1 MSPPHSKRILITAA
15 TMAALVSLSSC
26 GGSGETDD
34 SGGGGAPAVG
44 EELAFTEAQLRNG
57 IGPITQVNLRAIDPE
72 KVARGAEVFQLKCSA
87 CHKLDERYVGP
98 PLGAVLDRRSPEF
111 VLNMM
116 LNSWEMTQK
125 HPEVKKMLA
134 EFYTPMPDQNLTE
147 EDAFAVLD
155 YIRQSAAAGPGS

>member
-1 MSPPHSKRILITAA
+1 MHIRPNGLLASV
-15 TMAALVSLSSC
+15 AALIALTFLFAC
-26 GGSGETDD
+26 
-34 SGGGGAPAVG
+34 GGGGEPDEARSPETRPAAS
-44 EELAFTEAQLRNG
+44 EPAITEAQMVNG
-57 IGPITQVNLRAIDPE
+57 IGPITQVNLGPIDPE
-72 KVARGAEVFQLKCSA
+72 KVSKGAEVFQMKCSA

-98 PLGAVLDRRSPEF
+98 PLRGVLDRRTSEF
-111 VLNMM
+111 ALNMM

-155 YIRQSAAAGPGS
+155 YLRQAAVDGPGN